1 MKFQELCLQYG
12 ENNLTREQLIQYIK
26 AIEALHELDLTFS
39 DAKVE
44 SSEEHR
50 KLTDK
55 CLATEYQ
62 NLKIKYDLLYSKWE
76 EFSKCLKMGPEKF
89 ISMLNDLK
97 EELKSKGNE
106 IAHLREQLKTSEL
119 DAKRYKNDG
128 IQDRV
133 KLQEVTE
140 ELEKVKKLMDTP
152 CKEVKELIDNLKQMN
167 DDKMDTISKLEAT
180 LFAIN
185 KDKEMMLSYYAKELE
200 SIIKMRDNWKADCE
214 YNEKCFQA
222 ERDRRWE
229 LEEEV
234 KQLKNQVQSL
244 IDVLDEVCSKQK
256 IDISSYIKSEKELDE
271 LVEKR
276 LSIFEEPTLK
286 VIGNDIDGYHN
297 IYVNF
302 VDELVFVDN
311 VKNNLSSLKD
321 SLILVDFSTAYAIKN
336 IESGNY
342 LYTIDKSTKCVEK
355 LSHIE
360 LEHSEYDIRN
370 CCKCS
375 SSCKNCKKRNTKIYF
390 TIGAER
396 VLIDTVPFWVDYW
409 HYNICEDS
417 TKTRYVIARKDPM
430 QKDLHNYAIS
440 KETLKVKVID

>member
-26 AIEALHELDLTFS
+26 LTEALHELDLTFS

-44 SSEEHR
+44 LSEEHR
-50 KLTDK
+50 KFTDK
-55 CLATEYQ
+55 CLTAEYQ

-76 EFSKCLKMGPEKF
+76 QFSKCLNMGPEKF
-89 ISMLNDLK
+89 ISMLEELK
-97 EELKSKGNE
+97 EKLKSKGNE
-106 IAHLREQLKTSEL
+106 IVHLREQLKTSEL

-167 DDKMDTISKLEAT
+167 ADKMDTISKLEAA
-180 LFAIN
+180 LLAAN
-185 KDKEMMLSYYAKELE
+185 KDKEMMLSYTKHLE
-200 SIIKMRDNWKADCE
+200 SIIKKRDNWKADCE
-214 YNEKCFQA
+214 NVQKCFQE
-222 ERDRRWE
+222 ERSRRWE

-244 IDVLDEVCSKQK
+244 LDALDEVCPKQK
-256 IDISSYIKSEKELDE
+256 VDPSSYVKSKKELDE

-302 VDELVFVDN
+302 VDELLFVDN

-321 SLILVDFSTAYAIKN
+321 SLSLVEFSATYAIKN
-336 IESGNY
+336 IENGNY
-342 LYTIDKSTKCVEK
+342 LYVIYKSSKNVEK
-355 LSHIE
+355 LTHIE
-360 LEHSEYDIRN
+360 LEHLEYNTCN
-370 CCKCS
+370 CCECV
-375 SSCKNCKKRNTKIYF
+375 KKKDKKIHTSIYF
-390 TIGAER
+390 TRGAER
-396 VLIDTVPFWVDYW
+396 ILVDTVPFWVDYW
-409 HYNICEDS
+409 HYNIGEDS
-417 TKTRYVIARKDPM
+417 TKTRYVIVRKDPM
-430 QKDLHNYAIS
+430 QKDLHNYSID
-440 KETLKVKVID
+440 KKTLKVKVID